1 MCANM
6 SGALLGA
13 RSGSQISWV
22 WSYRWLGLCKIN
34 RGSEM
39 TELSFQP
46 HPPKCCHFTLSR
58 SELSELQGRGEL
70 C

>member
-1 MCANM
+1 MYANM
-6 SGALLGA
+6 SVTLLGA
-13 RSGSQISWV
+13 RSGLQITRV
-22 WSYRWLGLCKIN
+22 WGYLCKIN

-39 TELSFQP
+39 TELSFRP
-46 HPPKCCHFTLSR
+46 HPPKCCHFMLSC